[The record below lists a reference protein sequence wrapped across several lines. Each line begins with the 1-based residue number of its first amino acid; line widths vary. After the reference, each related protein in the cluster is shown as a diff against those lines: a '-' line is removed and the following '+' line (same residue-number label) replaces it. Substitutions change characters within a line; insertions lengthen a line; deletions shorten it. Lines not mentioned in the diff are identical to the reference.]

1 MARVLPRCTAS
12 IWDDRPRQC
21 YSERCSRLRRVG
33 LPPSLRCCATT
44 VSCAIRRWAVLVAF
58 VHGDALGAYR
68 ASTRGTPSLP
78 PLLPPP
84 QCCLPVAHPVANV
97 LGLSLWWAIP
107 LRSRRRPCSARPSL
121 TGVFRARCGLP
132 LPIASCWRCRRCD
145 GPPSSS
151 APLGVP
157 LAPPSYS
164 FLLRFRAPAV
174 SPPLLSPLR
183 VSGRAAGRPQSSRG
197 LVGVLVFAAFVACA
211 SWCSRF
217 QSAST
222 VSQLLG
228 FV

>member
-1 MARVLPRCTAS
+1 MLSGRTGRRLEAPPRYLFFYPLHNVARLWLTPWPT
-12 IWDDRPRQC
+12 
-21 YSERCSRLRRVG
+21 CSG
-33 LPPSLRCCATT
+33 SHYGGP
-44 VSCAIRRWAVLVAF
+44 F
-58 VHGDALGAYR
+58 
-68 ASTRGTPSLP
+68 
-78 PLLPPP
+78 
-84 QCCLPVAHPVANV
+84 
-97 LGLSLWWAIP
+97 LSGP
-107 LRSRRRPCSARPSL
+107 GRRRSCSVRPSL

-132 LPIASCWRCRRCD
+132 LPIARCWRCRRCA